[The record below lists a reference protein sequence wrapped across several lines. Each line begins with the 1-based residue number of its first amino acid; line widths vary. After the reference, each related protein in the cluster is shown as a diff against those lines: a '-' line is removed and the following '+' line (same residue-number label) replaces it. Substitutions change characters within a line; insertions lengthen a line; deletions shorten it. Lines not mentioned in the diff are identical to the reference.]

1 MAYTKLS
8 QREVL
13 EVIKVAYEL
22 SQREV
27 LEVIKMAYEFL
38 RLLKWH
44 IS

>member
-1 MAYTKLS
+1 MP
-8 QREVL
+8 EVL
-13 EVIKVAYEL
+13 EVIKMAYKL

-27 LEVIKMAYEFL
+27 LEVIKMAYELSQRFL

>member
-1 MAYTKLS
+1 ML
-8 QREVL
+8 EVL

-27 LEVIKMAYEFL
+27 LEVIKMAYELSQRFL